1 MLKLNIDA
9 KVMLSVNIDLQDRL
23 INGQTGVIRHI
34 EFAEGSAGKV
44 YIKFFDEQDGSE
56 AMRSSYLGG
65 QKSWVPIEKC
75 ETEISVKKGS
85 ASPSINRTQ
94 FPLTLAWASTV
105 HEVQG
110 LSLVQAVIDFDLQKQ
125 KSFGPRQMYTAL
137 SRVKTYDNLYCIGEF
152 KKSAIKVNK
161 DALLEYE
168 GLK

>member
-9 KVMLSVNIDLQDRL
+9 KVMLPVNIDLQDRL

-75 ETEISVKKGS
+75 ETEISVKKGERIS
-85 ASPSINRTQ
+85 IAIDQPYSISINI
-94 FPLTLAWASTV
+94 SM
-105 HEVQG
+105 G
-110 LSLVQAVIDFDLQKQ
+110 I
-125 KSFGPRQMYTAL
+125 
-137 SRVKTYDNLYCIGEF
+137 YC
-152 KKSAIKVNK
+152 S
-161 DALLEYE
+161 
-168 GLK
+168 

>member
-1 MLKLNIDA
+1 MLKLNSDA
-9 KVMLSVNIDLQDRL
+9 KVMLAVNIDLQDRL

-94 FPLTLAWASTV
+94 FPLTLAWA
-105 HEVQG
+105 
-110 LSLVQAVIDFDLQKQ
+110 
-125 KSFGPRQMYTAL
+125 
-137 SRVKTYDNLYCIGEF
+137 
-152 KKSAIKVNK
+152 
-161 DALLEYE
+161 DACS
-168 GLK
+168 